1 MVALMGTL
9 HSGQTR
15 RARPA
20 SQAAQMHRCAHGSSS
35 TRTCA
40 LQHTQ
45 HCVGGAS
52 TSSGRHS
59 AELAVAAASAA
70 AAHSV
75 SGGTDDAGGGD
86 GGGATAS
93 PLAPNTTKRK
103 PCGAA
108 QLSASASG
116 CSVGN

>member
-1 MVALMGTL
+1 MVALIGSL
-9 HSGQTR
+9 QSGHTR

-52 TSSGRHS
+52 PSSGRHS

-70 AAHSV
+70 AAHSA
-75 SGGTDDAGGGD
+75 SGATDDAGGGD
-86 GGGATAS
+86 GGGAPGS
-93 PLAPNTTKRK
+93 PFAPHTTKRE
-103 PCGAA
+103 PCAAA
-108 QLSASASG
+108 QLSSE
-116 CSVGN
+116 CKRR